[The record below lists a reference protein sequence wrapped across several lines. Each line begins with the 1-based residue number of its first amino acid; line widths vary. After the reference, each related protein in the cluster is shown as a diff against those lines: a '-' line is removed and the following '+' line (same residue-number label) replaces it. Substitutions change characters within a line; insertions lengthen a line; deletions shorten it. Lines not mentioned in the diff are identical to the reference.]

1 MPVNKDAL
9 LKDLQRR
16 VKLLEIDLKQRVK
29 NVPELADQL
38 QAEHAAARTAD
49 RTAESFVAWR
59 DATLT
64 QAAAA
69 WVLAC
74 TFVRFLEDN
83 ELIDEPLI
91 AGAGERRELAADR
104 RTRHFRTRHDE
115 TDRDYLYDCFTE
127 VAKLPGMANLYDERH
142 NPVWRIG
149 ISGDAAKELIQFW
162 RSVVPETGELMHD
175 FTDAEWD
182 TRFLGDLY
190 QDLSESVRKRYA
202 LLQTPDFI
210 EEFILERTLLP
221 ALHEFG
227 LKDTRMIDPTCG
239 SGHFLLGG
247 FRILFDRWQKKEP
260 ATNERDLVQ
269 RALDG
274 VYGVDINPY
283 ATAIARFR
291 LVIAALRESHIEKL
305 HNAPAY
311 RINLATGDS
320 LLHGPRMTTAADSL
334 SAHGEASKE
343 LEFEGEAEQL
353 ASQPGIGHAYA
364 SEDIDEL
371 NRILGQQY
379 HAVVGNPPYITVKD
393 ASLSS
398 LYRSRYKTCHR
409 RYALSVPFAERFF
422 QLSVGGELAK
432 STGFVGMITSN
443 SFMKRE
449 FGKKLVE
456 EFFPRVRLTHV
467 IDTSGAYIPGHGT
480 PTVILF
486 GRDRLQAKGSV
497 RMIMGSRG
505 EPKTP
510 DDPSNGLVWKA
521 ITSQVDLASSES
533 EWISSE
539 DVDSEQLAT
548 HPWNV
553 SGGGATKLQVLLEN
567 GRIPMGETAIS
578 SIGFMAITGED
589 DALVVKRRLS
599 SQVTYERHFVEGD
612 TVRDWSESSG
622 LAVYF
627 PYKVSASSISV
638 VDIEHTESWQPR
650 LWTYRT
656 TLKNRKMFGKFQ
668 EESGLLWHELRHVSE
683 DRVVS
688 NALIT
693 FAFVATHNHFALD
706 RGGKVFNRS
715 APVIKLPEGAT
726 EADHLSLLG
735 LLNSS
740 TACFWMKQVF
750 HNKGSTVDS
759 KGARQTTDA
768 FENFYE
774 FTGTGLKKFPL
785 PNDRPTS
792 LATWLERLATDRQAH
807 LPEQLASDL
816 PMSCEEFDEHRDA
829 ALSLLQQMMMLQE
842 ELDWQCYQFYGVTDT
857 ALCIKSLLEQE
868 IDAPMD
874 VPGIN
879 LGERAFEIVM
889 ARRMVEG
896 ELETTWFER
905 HGSTPITEL
914 PNHWSS
920 DYRELVEKRIALI
933 ESDRNVQLIEQP
945 EYKRRWNQESWD
957 DQEKRALRSW
967 LLDRMETDDYWQ
979 VVVPQTVRSLA
990 EAAERDDDFCQV
1002 AELLEGRPDI
1012 DFFPLVESLVNGES
1026 VPFLAAL
1033 RYKSSGLDK
1042 RAEWET
1048 TWELQRQEDVIDA
1061 EVAATFERL
1070 EGEDDESFEA
1080 RLLTEQGI
1088 TRSER
1093 MGAVPAPPKY
1103 KQADFVDAVCWRLRG
1118 ALDVPKERF
1127 ISYPHCSPSPQDGQL
1142 VGWAG
1147 WDHLQQATALA
1158 THVDTLANHH
1168 GWEPEQLKPALAGL
1182 AELLPWLKQWHGGL
1196 DPVHNQRMDEY
1207 FAQFLA
1213 AELQTHGLTE
1223 ADVRA
1228 WKPPAR
1234 TRTRQRRNTA

>member
-1 MPVNKDAL
+1 MPVDKDAL

-16 VKLLEIDLKQRVK
+16 VKLLEADLKQRVK
-29 NVPELADQL
+29 DVPELAELL

-127 VAKLPGMANLYDERH
+127 VAKLPGMANLYDERL

-149 ISGDAAKELIQFW
+149 ISGDAAKELIHFW
-162 RSVVPETGELMHD
+162 RSVVPETGELVHD
-175 FTDAEWD
+175 FTDPEWD

-221 ALHEFG
+221 ALDEFG

-247 FRILFDRWQKKEP
+247 FRILLDRWQKKEP

-283 ATAIARFR
+283 AAAIARFR

-305 HNAPAY
+305 RNAPAY

-334 SAHGEASKE
+334 AAHGATSKE
-343 LEFEGEAEQL
+343 LEIEGEAEQL
-353 ASQPGIGHAYA
+353 ARQPGIGHAYA
-364 SEDIDEL
+364 SEDIEEL

-379 HAVVGNPPYITVKD
+379 HAVVGNPPYITVRD
-393 ASLSS
+393 TALNT
-398 LYRSRYKTCHR
+398 LYRGRYKACYR
-409 RYALSVPFAERFF
+409 QYSLSVPFAERFF
-422 QLSVGGELAK
+422 QLACSSTNSPLEAGRVG
-432 STGFVGMITSN
+432 FITAN

-449 FGKKLVE
+449 FGKRLIENLFRNVDMQLV
-456 EFFPRVRLTHV
+456 V
-467 IDTSGAYIPGHGT
+467 DTSGAYIPGHGT
-480 PTVILF
+480 PTVIVV
-486 GRDRLQAKGSV
+486 GQDRLPRSTHFKAVLGIS
-497 RMIMGSRG
+497 G
-505 EPKTP
+505 EPGRP
-510 DDPSNGLVWKA
+510 EEPRNGMVW
-521 ITSQVDLASSES
+521 SSVLESLASGVPFEND
-533 EWISSE
+533 WVSSE
-539 DVDSEQLAT
+539 NVPRDSYNS
-548 HPWNV
+548 HPWRLQ
-553 SGGGATKLQVLLEN
+553 GGAAPEVQSLIEGRASFSLLDLVDE
-567 GRIPMGETAIS
+567 
-578 SIGFMAITGED
+578 IGFGVVTRED
-589 DALVVKRRLS
+589 DAFILGDHAIGQRRGIPEFEILSLGVGGRIRHWSTVELPAVVWP
-599 SQVTYERHFVEGD
+599 YDGD
-612 TVRDWSESSG
+612 TLNAQISLQTYRYLWPNRSLLSGRLAYGSTQLERG
-622 LAVYF
+622 LAWFEYSMFFKKRFVQ
-627 PYKVSASSISV
+627 PLSI
-638 VDIEHTESWQPR
+638 
-650 LWTYRT
+650 
-656 TLKNRKMFGKFQ
+656 
-668 EESGLLWHELRHVSE
+668 
-683 DRVVS
+683 
-688 NALIT
+688 A
-693 FAFVATHNHFALD
+693 FAFVATHNHFVFD
-706 RGGKVFNRS
+706 RGGKVFKQS
-715 APVIKLPEGAT
+715 APLIKLPDGTT
-726 EADHLSLLG
+726 EKEHLSLLG

-740 TACFWMKQVF
+740 TACFWMRQECF
-750 HNKGSTVDS
+750 NKGGGGE
-759 KGARQTTDA
+759 KWEHR
-768 FENFYE
+768 YE
-774 FTGTGLKKFPL
+774 FAGTPLQRFPVVTSRPAIL
-785 PNDRPTS
+785 AMYLDRLS
-792 LATWLERLATDRQAH
+792 VERRRH
-807 LPEQLASDL
+807 LPVAIANDL
-816 PMSCEEFDEHRDA
+816 PMSRQSLDNHRA
-829 ALSLLQQMMMLQE
+829 AARTLRQQVMAVQE
-842 ELDWQCYQFYGVTDT
+842 ELDWQCYQLYGLTEE
-857 ALCIKSLLEQE
+857 ALCIVSLLDQDNECAVE
-868 IDAPMD
+868 
-874 VPGIN
+874 VPGIE

-889 ARRMVEG
+889 ARRMAEG

-905 HGSTPITEL
+905 HRSTPITEL
-914 PNHWSS
+914 PDHWSGE
-920 DYRELVEKRIALI
+920 YRELVEKRIALI
-933 ESDRNVQLIEQP
+933 ESDRNVRLIEQP

-967 LLDRMETDDYWQ
+967 LLDRLETEDYWQ
-979 VVVPQTVRSLA
+979 DVVPQTVRSLA
-990 EAAERDDDFCQV
+990 EAAERDDDFRQV

-1070 EGEDDESFEA
+1070 EGEDDESYDA
-1080 RLLTEQGI
+1080 RLLTEQRI
-1088 TRSER
+1088 TRSDR

-1127 ISYPHCSPSPQDGQL
+1127 ISYPHCSPSLQDGQL

-1182 AELLPWLKQWHGGL
+1182 AELLPWLKQWHGGV
-1196 DPVHNQRMDEY
+1196 DPEHNQRMDEY

-1228 WKPPAR
+1228 WKPPAK
-1234 TRTRQRRNTA
+1234 TRARQRRKTA